1 MVMNGENAGSA
12 DGTGTGTGS
21 GAGAGSGAGSG
32 NGLGGGFVDGG
43 APGRQTPGPAASG
56 RTVSDP
62 AAPGRPASARTVSA
76 RTVAAHAVSARA
88 REGSSA
94 PVGLRERKKQLTYQ
108 AVSDAAIALFLERGF
123 DKVSVAEVAAAADIS
138 KPTLFRYFPAK
149 EDLVLHRFA
158 DHEDESARVVAA
170 RPAGESPLD
179 ALHRHFLDG
188 LDRRDPVTGLCDAP
202 EVLAFMRL
210 LYGTPAL
217 VARMYAYQGRS
228 EAALADAL
236 GGGLPERL
244 AAGQI
249 VAVLRILALDN
260 WRRIDA
266 GESADEVRVGAAR
279 AADAAFAQLRTGLE
293 APSQTDPEAT
303 SQTDPEATPNG

>member
-12 DGTGTGTGS
+12 DGTGTGTGP
-21 GAGAGSGAGSG
+21 GAGSG
-32 NGLGGGFVDGG
+32 NGLGDGFVDGG

-76 RTVAAHAVSARA
+76 RTVAARAVSARA

-236 GGGLPERL
+236 GGGLPARL

-266 GESADEVRVGAAR
+266 GESADAVRVGAAR
-279 AADAAFAQLRTGLE
+279 AADAAFAQLRTGLD
-293 APSQTDPEAT
+293 AAARTDPDAP
-303 SQTDPEATPNG
+303 TDG